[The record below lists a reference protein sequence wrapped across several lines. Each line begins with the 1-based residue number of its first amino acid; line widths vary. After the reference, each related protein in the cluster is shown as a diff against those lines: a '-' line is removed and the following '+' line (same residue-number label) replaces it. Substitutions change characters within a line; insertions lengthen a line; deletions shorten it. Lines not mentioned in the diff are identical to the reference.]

1 MSEDEIVDQSRSY
14 ESAAKDIE
22 QEKKM
27 VAALKRLSISNM
39 MSYDPDL
46 PIEDMEYQY
55 QYQQQNDDL
64 ANKSPPKSLQVRRSS
79 SLSRNSSLKGRPSPS
94 EDAML
99 QNQGAVDENI
109 SDLPQQEQ
117 ELDTDTLLWVPANLH
132 PEVDPEQFKIHVKTT
147 VGEIMERKLSRKNS
161 LSRHSSLSS
170 SFLAD
175 DKEETSPSEPETP
188 EKNLKNNDSLEAE
201 EQSYQEKRFSNPS
214 LRDLSFELENL
225 SRIAGMDSTDAVT
238 IARTLSS
245 SSLGYTDV
253 EKQAFDELSSPP
265 HVSPNNSTRR
275 RETDT
280 SQNKAFV
287 DPESPTS
294 RKTVNRLPQE
304 HAYNHSGQHQHHPQ
318 HAQQLPRQDLK
329 HHQMPKS
336 LFSPNDF
343 SLKRSRRLDYR
354 KLSNPSASGSSLQN
368 NKAGKLAELRNN
380 LNSPSPSPVT
390 HQYHLPKQP
399 EHKSKSK
406 QRNARDS
413 QLLFSYRNPNVPPE
427 AQSSNDS
434 PYPTSAS
441 SSSPLEQQFNT
452 HKFSQHNLTAKRISH
467 IKSHKDQ
474 YGLPQKQGYSR
485 TSSRSSSG
493 GSGNKSIQSFEKE
506 KARPIQSP
514 PNQPFPSHALNKQN
528 FPAPQNQYRS
538 DTGKHHHRPHGQRNN
553 NSAQQIPLQSN
564 NYVFQ
569 LQVPKTRLKGKK
581 LDSQHQTDLIKK
593 ESVPHI
599 KISKEPSNNITEDK
613 STQLNQNLDLLRSEI
628 NEFKESL
635 TKIDSPASNESRSVS
650 DSDLPESSDN
660 NESDFSFE
668 ASYQNISYEDS
679 LGIEKDV
686 LKELNREKITTI
698 DDVDNDLGDGKVN
711 PFVSPPKQNPIQG
724 SVSELMGKEDNY
736 NNEELLKAT
745 DFEIDF
751 DQNENKDAIELSAI
765 DHEPLINE
773 IAVTPDEAFISHSNE
788 PISQV
793 SSAGEVQKK
802 KSFGLLPN
810 NSSSSFN
817 SDTSESKKGL
827 KKKKSWPWL
836 KERSAS
842 FSTSDG
848 NKLPSLPEAKSPSRS
863 FSTPETPTKK
873 RQEQEQ
879 AVKEIPKAQ
888 GVKPSGSIGKENMIS
903 KFFKK
908 KRSNSSTSVSSSS
921 DITNMETKPVQD
933 SGVTVDYE
941 SDSEAKK
948 NVQGK
953 LKGGIF
959 KKMNRNKQHE
969 KEKERLQS
977 LKSTSVTS
985 LVSLIDKGSSTE
997 DLHEPEAS
1005 RETRNLQDSG
1015 RDSQYIPN
1023 NVLDVGKQKEVES
1036 SELRMGDNEEPLM
1049 NYSKVKER
1057 EMEKTKPKVKTKL
1070 LESRKEKELR
1080 KSDHI
1085 KTEIPKQ
1092 DTEEGPG
1099 QVDVHDLG
1107 RQSVKTNTD
1116 EEKEVSRSALDIQ
1129 EKLKKSIKRTSKA
1142 NQPIEFTDSAFGFPL
1157 PPPSQSTL
1165 VMLDY
1170 RFPVHVERAIYR
1182 LSHLKLANPK
1192 RSLREQVL
1200 LSNFMYAYLNL
1211 VDHTLHLEQLNNS
1224 SENTTE
1230 IVDDTK
1236 ELNFA
1241 TDDVMVADDE
1251 LENTKHDSGPVSI
1264 DLDIVDLSNTP
1275 ATRAEAE
1282 GNL

>member
-1 MSEDEIVDQSRSY
+1 MFEDEIVNQTRSY

-55 QYQQQNDDL
+55 QYQQHNDDL
-64 ANKSPPKSLQVRRSS
+64 SNKSPPTSPQMRRSS
-79 SLSRNSSLKGRPSPS
+79 SLSRKSSLKGRPSPS
-94 EDAML
+94 EDSLHQDQDEM
-99 QNQGAVDENI
+99 GENI
-109 SDLPQQEQ
+109 SDDPQQEQ
-117 ELDTDTLLWVPANLH
+117 VLDTETLLWVPADLH
-132 PEVDPEQFKIHVKTT
+132 PEVDPEQFKIHVKTK

-175 DKEETSPSEPETP
+175 DKEEPSQSDLETP
-188 EKNLKNNDSLEAE
+188 EKNIKNDNLEVE
-201 EQSYQEKRFSNPS
+201 QQSYQEKRFSNPS

-225 SRIAGMDSTDAVT
+225 SRLAGMDSTDAVT

-265 HVSPNNSTRR
+265 HTSPNNSTRR

-294 RKTVNRLPQE
+294 HKTVNRLPQE
-304 HAYNHSGQHQHHPQ
+304 HAYSHSGRHEQQSRQHQDYQ
-318 HAQQLPRQDLK
+318 RA
-329 HHQMPKS
+329 KS
-336 LFSPNDF
+336 QFSPNDF

-390 HQYHLPKQP
+390 HQYHLTKQP
-399 EHKSKSK
+399 EHKSKGK
-406 QRNARDS
+406 QRKARDS

-427 AQSSNDS
+427 SQSSKDS
-434 PYPTSAS
+434 PYPNSAS

-452 HKFSQHNLTAKRISH
+452 HKFSQHNVTAKRISH
-467 IKSHKDQ
+467 IKNHKDQ
-474 YGLPQKQGYSR
+474 YGLLQKQGYSR

-493 GSGNKSIQSFEKE
+493 GSGNHSVQSFEKE
-506 KARPIQSP
+506 KTRPIQSP
-514 PNQPFPSHALNKQN
+514 PNQPFPSHTINKQK
-528 FPAPQNQYRS
+528 FPPSSQSKYRS
-538 DTGKHHHRPHGQRNN
+538 DNRKHHHRSHGQQNDRLK
-553 NSAQQIPLQSN
+553 QQIPQQSK

-569 LQVPKTRLKGKK
+569 LQIPKTRSENRKF
-581 LDSQHQTDLIKK
+581 DSNNETDLVNKK
-593 ESVPHI
+593 SVPQI
-599 KISKEPSNNITEDK
+599 KIINDSSNNRTEDK
-613 STQLNQNLDLLRSEI
+613 STQLNQNLDMLRSEI

-635 TKIDSPASNESRSVS
+635 TKIDSPAFSGSRSAS

-686 LKELNREKITTI
+686 LNELDKEKSSNI
-698 DDVDNDLGDGKVN
+698 DDAGGDLENKKAN
-711 PFVSPPKQNPIQG
+711 PFVSPEKPTATQEP
-724 SVSELMGKEDNY
+724 VSELVEERGNDKGDSNSED
-736 NNEELLKAT
+736 LLQ

-751 DQNENKDAIELSAI
+751 DRNANKDVIELSEI
-765 DHEPLINE
+765 DQDPLIEE
-773 IAVTPDEAFISHSNE
+773 IAGTPDEEFISKSSE
-788 PISQV
+788 PVSRV
-793 SSAGEVQKK
+793 SSTGEVQKK

-810 NSSSSFN
+810 HSSSSFN
-817 SDTSESKKGL
+817 SETETKKTL

-842 FSTSDG
+842 FSSSDG

-873 RQEQEQ
+873 RQEQQ
-879 AVKEIPKAQ
+879 QISKEIPRTQ
-888 GVKPSGSIGKENMIS
+888 DIKPSASIGKENMIS

-921 DITNMETKPVQD
+921 DITNMDSKPVQD
-933 SGVTVDYE
+933 SGVTIDYE

-948 NVQGK
+948 NIQGK

-959 KKMNRNKQHE
+959 KKMNRNKQNE

-985 LVSLIDKGSSTE
+985 LVSLIEKGNSTE
-997 DLHEPEAS
+997 DLHELEVS
-1005 RETRNLQDSG
+1005 RELKKGHIIQDFE
-1015 RDSQYIPN
+1015 RDVQSFSH
-1023 NVLDVGKQKEVES
+1023 NVSEVGKQDEVEPLS
-1036 SELRMGDNEEPLM
+1036 KLREEDNEETLM
-1049 NYSKVKER
+1049 DNEKGKGKEK
-1057 EMEKTKPKVKTKL
+1057 ETEKTKPKIKTKL
-1070 LESRKEKELR
+1070 LESRKERALR
-1080 KSDHI
+1080 KSEQS
-1085 KTEIPKQ
+1085 KTEVPKQ
-1092 DTEEGPG
+1092 VTEVM
-1099 QVDVHDLG
+1099 Q
-1107 RQSVKTNTD
+1107 D
-1116 EEKEVSRSALDIQ
+1116 EADIEDQAKQTIKPEDEKEVSRSALDVQ

-1211 VDHTLHLEQLNNS
+1211 VDHTLHLEQLNNNT
-1224 SENTTE
+1224 ENTTE
-1230 IVDDTK
+1230 VLDDTK

-1241 TDDVMVADDE
+1241 AEDVIVTEDE
-1251 LENTKHDSGPVSI
+1251 LDDTQHDSDQVSI

-1275 ATRAEAE
+1275 ATTAEVQ
-1282 GNL
+1282 

>member
-1 MSEDEIVDQSRSY
+1 MSEDEIVDQTRSY

-64 ANKSPPKSLQVRRSS
+64 ANKSPPKSPQVRRSS
-79 SLSRNSSLKGRPSPS
+79 SLSHNSSLKGRPSPS

-99 QNQGAVDENI
+99 QNQGTVEDNT
-109 SDLPQQEQ
+109 SDQPQQEQ
-117 ELDTDTLLWVPANLH
+117 ELDTETLLWVPANLH
-132 PEVDPEQFKIHVKTT
+132 PEVDPEQFKIHVQTT

-175 DKEETSPSEPETP
+175 DKEGTSPSEPETP
-188 EKNLKNNDSLEAE
+188 EKNIKSNDNLEAE
-201 EQSYQEKRFSNPS
+201 QQSYQEKRFSNPS

-280 SQNKAFV
+280 TQNKAFV

-304 HAYNHSGQHQHHPQ
+304 HTYNHSSQHQQ
-318 HAQQLPRQDLK
+318 HTQQLPHQHQK
-329 HHQMPKS
+329 QSYQMPKS
-336 LFSPNDF
+336 QFSPNDF

-380 LNSPSPSPVT
+380 LNSPSQSPVT

-406 QRNARDS
+406 LRNARDS

-474 YGLPQKQGYSR
+474 YGLPQKQGYS

-514 PNQPFPSHALNKQN
+514 PTQPFPSHTINKQKI
-528 FPAPQNQYRS
+528 PLPQNQYRS
-538 DTGKHHHRPHGQRNN
+538 DNGKHHHRSHGQRNN
-553 NSAQQIPLQSN
+553 NSSQQITLHSN

-569 LQVPKTRLKGKK
+569 LQIPKTRLEGKK
-581 LDSQHQTDLIKK
+581 LESQTDLIKK
-593 ESVPHI
+593 ESVPRI

-635 TKIDSPASNESRSVS
+635 TKIDSPASSESRSVS

-686 LKELNREKITTI
+686 LKELNREKITNI
-698 DDVDNDLGDGKVN
+698 DDVESDLEDGKVN
-711 PFVSPPKQNPIQG
+711 PFVSPPKQKLIQEP
-724 SVSELMGKEDNY
+724 VSELIDKEDND

-745 DFEIDF
+745 DFDIGF

-765 DHEPLINE
+765 DQEPLMNE
-773 IAVTPDEAFISHSNE
+773 IADIPDEAFISKSNE

-793 SSAGEVQKK
+793 SSAGEVQNK

-810 NSSSSFN
+810 HSSSSFN
-817 SDTSESKKGL
+817 SDTSESKKSL

-842 FSTSDG
+842 FSISDG

-879 AVKEIPKAQ
+879 IAKEVSKAHD
-888 GVKPSGSIGKENMIS
+888 VKPSGSIGKENMIS

-921 DITNMETKPVQD
+921 DITNMETKPGQD

-948 NVQGK
+948 NLQGK

-959 KKMNRNKQHE
+959 KKMNRNKMHE
-969 KEKERLQS
+969 KEKERHQS

-985 LVSLIDKGSSTE
+985 LVSLIDKGNSTE

-1015 RDSQYIPN
+1015 RDSQHNPN
-1023 NVLDVGKQKEVES
+1023 NALAIGKQKDIERS
-1036 SELRMGDNEEPLM
+1036 SELRIGNDEETLM
-1049 NYSKVKER
+1049 NYSKGKER
-1057 EMEKTKPKVKTKL
+1057 ETEKTKPKIKTNL
-1070 LESRKEKELR
+1070 LESRKEKALC
-1080 KSDHI
+1080 KSDYV
-1085 KTEIPKQ
+1085 KTEISKQ
-1092 DTEEGPG
+1092 DTEEEPD
-1099 QVDVHDLG
+1099 QVDVDDLG
-1107 RQSVKTNTD
+1107 RQTVKVKTD

-1230 IVDDTK
+1230 VVDDTK

-1241 TDDVMVADDE
+1241 TDDLMVSDDE
-1251 LENTKHDSGPVSI
+1251 LEDTKNKLDSGQVSI
-1264 DLDIVDLSNTP
+1264 DLDIVDLSNTS

-1282 GNL
+1282 

>member
-1 MSEDEIVDQSRSY
+1 MSEEELVNQTRNY

-64 ANKSPPKSLQVRRSS
+64 SNRSPPTSPQARRSS
-79 SLSRNSSLKGRPSPS
+79 SLSRKSSLKGRPSPS
-94 EDAML
+94 EDSIH
-99 QNQGAVDENI
+99 QNQATVEENI
-109 SDLPQQEQ
+109 SDEPQQEQ
-117 ELDTDTLLWVPANLH
+117 VLDTDTLLWVPANLH

-175 DKEETSPSEPETP
+175 DKEERTQSEPETP
-188 EKNLKNNDSLEAE
+188 EKNTKNDNLEVE
-201 EQSYQEKRFSNPS
+201 QQSYQEKRFSNPS

-225 SRIAGMDSTDAVT
+225 SRLAGMDSTDAVT

-265 HVSPNNSTRR
+265 HTSPNNSTRR
-275 RETDT
+275 RETDA

-294 RKTVNRLPQE
+294 HKTVNRLPQE
-304 HAYNHSGQHQHHPQ
+304 HVYHSGKHEQQPQ
-318 HAQQLPRQDLK
+318 YFQQQSRQPQN
-329 HHQMPKS
+329 HQMPKS
-336 LFSPNDF
+336 QFGPNDF
-343 SLKRSRRLDYR
+343 SLKRSRRPDYR

-380 LNSPSPSPVT
+380 LNSPSPSTVT
-390 HQYHLPKQP
+390 HQYHLAKQH

-406 QRNARDS
+406 QRKARDS
-413 QLLFSYRNPNVPPE
+413 QLLFSYRNPNVLPE
-427 AQSSNDS
+427 SQSSKDS

-452 HKFSQHNLTAKRISH
+452 HKFSQHNVTAKRISH
-467 IKSHKDQ
+467 IKNHKDQ
-474 YGLPQKQGYSR
+474 YGLLQKQGYSR
-485 TSSRSSSG
+485 SSSRSSSG
-493 GSGNKSIQSFEKE
+493 GSVNHSVQSSEKE

-514 PNQPFPSHALNKQN
+514 PNQPLLSHTINKQK
-528 FPAPQNQYRS
+528 FPPSSQNQYRS
-538 DTGKHHHRPHGQRNN
+538 DNRKHHHRSHAQRNDN
-553 NSAQQIPLQSN
+553 LKQQIPQQQR

-569 LQVPKTRLKGKK
+569 LQIPKTRSENRKF
-581 LDSQHQTDLIKK
+581 DSNNQSELVKK
-593 ESVPHI
+593 EPVPQI
-599 KISKEPSNNITEDK
+599 KISNDSSDNKTGDK

-635 TKIDSPASNESRSVS
+635 TKIDSPTFKESRSLS

-686 LKELNREKITTI
+686 LNELDKEKSSYIDAADNNMENKTANPFISPEKQTPTQEPVSALL
-698 DDVDNDLGDGKVN
+698 DERDNDIRNNND
-711 PFVSPPKQNPIQG
+711 
-724 SVSELMGKEDNY
+724 ED
-736 NNEELLKAT
+736 LLE

-751 DQNENKDAIELSAI
+751 DRNANKDAIELSEI
-765 DHEPLINE
+765 DQDPLVDE
-773 IAVTPDEAFISHSNE
+773 IAVTPDEEFLPKSSE
-788 PISQV
+788 PVSQV

-810 NSSSSFN
+810 HSASSGN
-817 SDTSESKKGL
+817 SDTETKKTL

-842 FSTSDG
+842 FSSSDG

-873 RQEQEQ
+873 RQEQQ
-879 AVKEIPKAQ
+879 QISKEIPKTQ
-888 GVKPSGSIGKENMIS
+888 DVKPSASIGKENMIS

-908 KRSNSSTSVSSSS
+908 KRSNSATSVSSS
-921 DITNMETKPVQD
+921 DITNMDSKPVQD
-933 SGVTVDYE
+933 SGVTIDYE

-948 NVQGK
+948 NIQGK

-959 KKMNRNKQHE
+959 KKINRNKQNE

-977 LKSTSVTS
+977 LKSTSKTS
-985 LVSLIDKGSSTE
+985 LVSLIEKGSSTE
-997 DLHEPEAS
+997 DLHEVETS
-1005 RETRNLQDSG
+1005 REIKNDIIQDSEK
-1015 RDSQYIPN
+1015 DFQSFPHSTIE
-1023 NVLDVGKQKEVES
+1023 VSKQDEIELS
-1036 SELRMGDNEEPLM
+1036 SISREEANEETLM
-1049 NYSKVKER
+1049 NNAKGKEK
-1057 EMEKTKPKVKTKL
+1057 ETEKTKPKIKTKL
-1070 LESRKEKELR
+1070 LETRKERAHR
-1080 KSDHI
+1080 KSEQT
-1085 KTEIPKQ
+1085 KTEVSKKNIDVKQ
-1092 DTEEGPG
+1092 DKDDIE
-1099 QVDVHDLG
+1099 D
-1107 RQSVKTNTD
+1107 QSMQTKKPED
-1116 EEKEVSRSALDIQ
+1116 EKEVPRSALDVQ

-1224 SENTTE
+1224 SESTTE
-1230 IVDDTK
+1230 VLDDTK

-1241 TDDVMVADDE
+1241 ADDVIVTDDE
-1251 LENTKHDSGPVSI
+1251 LYDTKHDSDQVSI
-1264 DLDIVDLSNTP
+1264 DLDVVDLSNTP
-1275 ATRAEAE
+1275 GTTTEVQ
-1282 GNL
+1282 